1 MKVEGRKECMNDNSD
16 IEVEEVASDE
26 EQSSEELN
34 KDDVQETDESLE
46 EDTSD
51 EGAELTE
58 KGTKLDPNPQSAVH
72 QQLANANRRIQ
83 QMETVMGDPK
93 MLADYARQ
101 SGLTVAEAKAEI
113 AEEKKEEIQEFTPE
127 NLQTAG
133 DVAKALNAMQASNQ
147 ALAEENKQLRSGYEG
162 ITRSTQAQ
170 RVASTMERD
179 ITSVREKY
187 PELDPKSQDYDK
199 ALETEIG
206 ELFSELDY
214 DQQSGS
220 YRGSV
225 SLAKV
230 TDRVMRAA
238 GKAKKQGSKQ
248 AQTDVR
254 VKKAGKVVTSSKGK
268 ASKSQSK
275 DPSTA
280 IAEKIQK
287 ALGN

>member
-133 DVAKALNAMQASNQ
+133 DVAKALNAMQANNQ

-187 PELDPKSQDYDK
+187 SELDPKSPDYDK

-268 ASKSQSK
+268 ASKSESK